1 MALSNKAK
9 SYIRNNVKKK
19 SAKQIAATLKL
30 DIEEVQEYINS
41 IKEPLPL
48 KKKILF
54 YGITL
59 SIPVLFFV
67 ILELSLRS
75 VNYLGNTDLFVDPKI
90 SMDDYLVPNQNFAA
104 RYFFYT
110 SVIPGPSVDVFL
122 RNKPENGFRVFA
134 MGGSSAAAYPYG
146 FNASFSRV
154 VRDVLT
160 DAMPNKKVEV
170 INVGISAVNSYTLF
184 DQVDEILAQSPDAIM
199 IYAGH
204 NEFYGALGVGSNEN
218 LGAFPSFVRS
228 YLKLQRFKT
237 FLFLRNV
244 MVKSGKW
251 LASLFS
257 SKEAV
262 QGTLMEQVISSQS
275 IELDSPMYKLA
286 MTQFESNLSTIVNK
300 FKEHGVPVYI
310 ASLASN
316 IKDQPPFV
324 DITDGKQPSAQQVYN
339 KAQNY
344 FSEGDFTQAKNE
356 FTFAKDLDGLKFRA
370 PSKINAIIDS
380 LSHTFQNTTYVPYE
394 EFMSSHSPNG
404 IIGDEL
410 MLEHLHP
417 NVEGYF
423 TMGRVFSEAILS
435 DLKSQHFTDFGV
447 TDWDA
452 YKQKML
458 LGEYDTRIAWH
469 RVKTLKQGF
478 PFVQKGKVLP
488 YQTNYKP
495 TSVADSLAFETVQNH
510 KGWDRAKIELAVFY
524 ENSGQFDKALNEYL
538 GLARDQPWND
548 SPYTFAAKILLN
560 KNDLVGAEPLLRK
573 AYAITENEAFVN
585 KMLGAIELNNGNVA
599 EAIRLLEKSRTITP
613 NDPQMLFNLSG
624 AYGTDQQFEKAFQI
638 SEQIQRISPNF
649 PGLKAWQ
656 QQLKQIIQ
664 SKEK

>member
-30 DIEEVQEYINS
+30 DIEEVQEYLNS

-75 VNYLGNTDLFVDPKI
+75 VNYLGNTELFIDPKI

-122 RNKPENGFRVFA
+122 QNKPKNGYRVFA

-160 DAMPNKKVEV
+160 DAMPNKNVEV

-251 LASLFS
+251 LASFFS

-275 IELDSPMYKLA
+275 IELDSPMYELA
-286 MTQFESNLSTIVNK
+286 MTQFESNLSTIVNR

-324 DITDGKQPSAQQVYN
+324 DITDGNQPSAQQMYN

-344 FSEGDFTQAKNE
+344 FSEGDFTQAKTE

-380 LSHTFQNTTYVPYE
+380 LSHTFENTTYVPYE

-423 TMGRVFSEAILS
+423 AMGRVFSEALLT
-435 DLKSQHFTDFGV
+435 DLKSQNISNFEV
-447 TDWDA
+447 ADWDA
-452 YKQKML
+452 YKQKMF

-478 PFVQKGKVLP
+478 PFEQKGKVLP

-495 TSVADSLAFETVQNH
+495 TSIADSLAFETVQNH
-510 KGWDRAKIELAVFY
+510 KGWDRAKIELAVHY
-524 ENSGQFDKALNEYL
+524 ENTGQFDKALNEYL

-560 KNDLVGAEPLLRK
+560 KNDLAGAEPLLRK

-585 KMLGAIELNNGNVA
+585 KMLGAIELNNGNVV
-599 EAIRLLEKSRTITP
+599 EAIRLLEKSREIAP

-624 AYGTDQQFEKAFQI
+624 AYGTDKQFEKAFQI

-664 SKEK
+664 TK